1 MKFVIFNSI
10 LILNLYV
17 FLMSLNEHNTRIK
30 LASIIWSI
38 DLRCPIKEVE
48 VSEITEHSVEGALC
62 IVFAVK

>member
-38 DLRCPIKEVE
+38 DLRCAIKEVE
-48 VSEITEHSVEGALC
+48 VTEHSVEGALC